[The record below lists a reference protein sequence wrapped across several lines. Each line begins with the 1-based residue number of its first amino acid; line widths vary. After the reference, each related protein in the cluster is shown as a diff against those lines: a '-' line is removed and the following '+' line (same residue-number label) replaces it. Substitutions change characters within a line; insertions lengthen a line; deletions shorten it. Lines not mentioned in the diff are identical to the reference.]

1 MICIAYVAVKVLTNN
16 YLWMSISVIKFT
28 LYLCLYM
35 DTNLSIDCI
44 LKKETLM
51 IKVHVYIKGMQ
62 SVYFQ
67 GNATHYFIL

>member
-1 MICIAYVAVKVLTNN
+1 
-16 YLWMSISVIKFT
+16 
-28 LYLCLYM
+28 M

-67 GNATHYFIL
+67 GNATHYFYFIGFELGTIPFKNRTLRYYQVGPWQLTLVTK

>member
-1 MICIAYVAVKVLTNN
+1 MICIAYVVVKVLTNN
-16 YLWMSISVIKFT
+16 YLCMSISVIKFT

>member
-1 MICIAYVAVKVLTNN
+1 ME
-16 YLWMSISVIKFT
+16 
-28 LYLCLYM
+28 
-35 DTNLSIDCI
+35 TNLSIDCI